1 VPGGIGEPLGLLAF
15 PAIKFAGYTAYA
27 VYLNRVFPRQ
37 RNVFAVGASR
47 MVLGLAFGTI
57 LAMLSFPFAF
67 IGGVG
72 LLIYLIGL
80 VPVRLLEW
88 YIILKGFYI
97 VAGDDFPDLKRPMWI
112 GVLVSFLLDIPA
124 LIGLVTATG
133 FWIC

>member
-1 VPGGIGEPLGLLAF
+1 MPGGIGEPLGLLAF